1 MDRRLPWWKTVLVAC
16 VMLWTVAA
24 NAAGEPPDR
33 GDDAALEGFQK
44 YAKETA
50 ARYEF
55 RSQSNAD
62 RKFSLIDE
70 SILRWTNPVGGMQ
83 AHGEVFLWTDRGRPA
98 AVLSLYQVTEAGVVH
113 EHHEFCSLSLEGLTG
128 QRSGQPAWSPA
139 EAGVELKAFPEGPAV
154 QDSAR
159 LRMVQMRRLAEQ
171 LQADKTTR
179 EGVKRELRL
188 LPKPVYRYESSDPDI
203 LDGALF
209 SFVEA
214 TDPEVFL
221 LIEARSK
228 GKDEYEWR
236 YGLGRM
242 NSVRLR
248 VLRGEQILWEAA
260 ELRWRDALDRPD
272 KAYTV
277 LRIR

>member
-1 MDRRLPWWKTVLVAC
+1 
-16 VMLWTVAA
+16 
-24 NAAGEPPDR
+24 
-33 GDDAALEGFQK
+33 
-44 YAKETA
+44 
-50 ARYEF
+50 
-55 RSQSNAD
+55 
-62 RKFSLIDE
+62 
-70 SILRWTNPVGGMQ
+70 
-83 AHGEVFLWTDRGRPA
+83 
-98 AVLSLYQVTEAGVVH
+98 
-113 EHHEFCSLSLEGLTG
+113 
-128 QRSGQPAWSPA
+128 
-139 EAGVELKAFPEGPAV
+139 
-154 QDSAR
+154 
-159 LRMVQMRRLAEQ
+159 MRRLAEQ

-179 EGVKRELRL
+179 DGVKRELRL

-228 GKDEYEWR
+228 GKDGYEWR

-242 NSVRLR
+242 NSIRLR

-272 KAYTV
+272 KAYTAM
-277 LRIR
+277 RIR